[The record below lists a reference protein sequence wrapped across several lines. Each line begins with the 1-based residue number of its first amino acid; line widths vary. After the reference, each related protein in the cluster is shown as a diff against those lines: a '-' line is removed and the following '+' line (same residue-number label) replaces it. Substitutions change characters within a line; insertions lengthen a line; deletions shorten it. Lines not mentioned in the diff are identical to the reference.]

1 MESPVRFDF
10 LHLLPLCVLFP
21 GPTVAATPPSRMR
34 REPPPIALFTGVRG
48 RGFSAIRLQDRA

>member
-10 LHLLPLCVLFP
+10 LHPLPLCVHFP

-34 REPPPIALFTGVRG
+34 REPPPSALFILVRG
-48 RGFSAIRLQDRA
+48 RDVLGSKFG